1 MWKTDRV
8 GVGGVFKRARAGV
21 LLDIARDD
29 LVESVRRAE
38 RRTWLTSPFLSTSV
52 AELVAEAAIFS
63 GVADLRFITAL
74 GADPV
79 RRGVLS
85 VKGLESLQKAGFD
98 LRSVPNLHA
107 KAAVVD
113 NDWGLAGSGNLTV
126 SGLGG
131 SERGNVEL
139 GIVLTVAQVAV
150 AARYFKGWWKLA
162 EPILVGDLAY
172 YRRWSPKRGIGAAKK
187 DRGPVHG
194 TPIPLPP
201 GREFSRLKAERTP
214 RHPDR
219 GYWLK
224 MLYYD
229 GRDLSRWWEEMTWVS
244 DVHTRRKRDGEP
256 LGRPTYRV
264 GDLLVLYLVGEVCPA
279 IAEVT
284 RKAEFEPKR
293 VRRESSRSDA
303 DRWGW
308 VTEVRIIHKNASG
321 LDGAPDLDRLQIAP
335 SSVRQHG
342 HIRISAAAYAR
353 ALRGIEA
360 NSESHR
366 L

>member
-1 MWKTDRV
+1 M
-8 GVGGVFKRARAGV
+8 GGGGEFERAQAGV
-21 LLDIARDD
+21 LLDVARDD
-29 LVESVRRAE
+29 LVESVRHAT
-38 RRTWLTSPFLSTSV
+38 RRVWLSSPFLSKSV
-52 AELVAEAAIFS
+52 AELIAEAATFS
-63 GVADLRFITAL
+63 DASDLRFITAL

-85 VKGLESLQKAGFD
+85 IKGLESLQEARFD

-131 SERGNVEL
+131 SDRGNVEL
-139 GIVLTVAQVAV
+139 GVVLTVAQVSV
-150 AARYFKGWWKLA
+150 AARYLRDWWKLA
-162 EPILVGDLAY
+162 EPILPGDLTH
-172 YRRWSPKRGIGAAKK
+172 YRRWSPKRGTGAAKK

-194 TPIPLPP
+194 TPIPLSP
-201 GREFSRLKAERTP
+201 GRELSRLKAERAP

-244 DVHTRRKRDGEP
+244 DVHTRRKHDGKP
-256 LGRPTYRV
+256 LGRPTYRI
-264 GDLLVLYLVGEVCPA
+264 GDLLVLYLVGEACPA

-308 VTEVRIIHKNASG
+308 VTEVRVIHKNASG
-321 LDGAPDLDRLQIAP
+321 LDGAPDLESLKIAP

-360 NSESHR
+360 NSESR
-366 L
+366 RP